1 MVNILLVV
9 VFQFLKNARSKII
22 IVKREFLY
30 KYKDK
35 ANNNNLKNPNFS
47 INKVDIDEVSW
58 STE

>member
-1 MVNILLVV
+1 MVNI
-9 VFQFLKNARSKII
+9 FTGSSIPILKDERSKIV
-22 IVKREFLY
+22 IVTHEFPY